1 MTGIALMIRGPAH
14 NFPGAVEFV
23 IAVLVIILAIF
34 FRMYGPRR
42 RSGPPTEHRT
52 TRRIVRRSAHRSGR
66 PTAHGAGNEPGQNI
80 NNGRRSSSKRRGG
93 RP

>member
-42 RSGPPTEHRT
+42 RSGPQTEHRT
-52 TRRIVRRSAHRSGR
+52 TRRTVRRSTRRPRR
-66 PTAHGAGNEPGQNI
+66 PTAHGADHEPGQGVND
-80 NNGRRSSSKRRGG
+80 GRRSSSKRRAG

>member
-42 RSGPPTEHRT
+42 RSGPRTEHRT
-52 TRRIVRRSAHRSGR
+52 TRRTVRRSAHRSRR
-66 PTAHGAGNEPGQNI
+66 PAAHGADHEPGQNT
-80 NNGRRSSSKRRGG
+80 NNGRRSSSKRRAG

>member
-1 MTGIALMIRGPAH
+1 MTGIALMIRGPGH

-42 RSGPPTEHRT
+42 RSGPKATHRT
-52 TRRIVRRSAHRSGR
+52 TERTTQRTARRPERRSRRRHR
-66 PTAHGAGNEPGQNI
+66 
-80 NNGRRSSSKRRGG
+80 
-93 RP
+93 

>member
-1 MTGIALMIRGPAH
+1 MTMTGIALMIRGPGH

-23 IAVLVIILAIF
+23 IAVLVVILAIF

-42 RSGPPTEHRT
+42 RSGPRAGHRRART
-52 TRRIVRRSAHRSGR
+52 
-66 PTAHGAGNEPGQNI
+66 NI
-80 NNGRRSSSKRRGG
+80 NNGRRSSSKRRAG

>member
-23 IAVLVIILAIF
+23 IAVLVIIVAIF

-42 RSGPPTEHRT
+42 RSGPRTEHRT
-52 TRRIVRRSAHRSGR
+52 TRRIVRRSAHRPGR
-66 PTAHGAGNEPGQNI
+66 PTAHGAGHEPGQGV
-80 NNGRRSSSKRRGG
+80 NNGRRSSSKRRAG